1 MKQGKLTG
9 HLLALLV
16 IAVWGTTYVATE
28 LLLDVYSAIQIMILR
43 FVLAFVT
50 LFLLRPKPY
59 LPKSAREEG
68 RFLLLGLFGVIV
80 YYLTEN
86 LAISRTDGTNVS
98 ILICFAPIFTILG
111 NVIRGKSKLTRY
123 TLFGFAVA
131 ITGVILVVFN
141 GTVHLSFDPAGYL
154 FALGSAASWAVYS
167 LLLDGS
173 LGDGFDS
180 ILLTRRMLLYSLL
193 LLLPYAAIR
202 HELPPLAPL
211 KSLPNALSLG
221 VLGALGGSIC
231 YLWWNQAMQKIGVV
245 VTTNY
250 LYLSP
255 FVTMLCAYFVTGTRV
270 SAMGAV
276 GTLFIIGGV
285 ILSDKKQGI

>member
-1 MKQGKLTG
+1 MKTRKLTG

-16 IAVWGTTYVATE
+16 VAVWGTTYVATE
-28 LLLDVYSAIQIMILR
+28 LLLGVYSSIQLMILR
-43 FVLAFVT
+43 FALAFVT
-50 LFLLRPKPY
+50 LFVLRPKPY
-59 LPKSAREEG
+59 LPKSVREEA
-68 RFLLLGLFGVIV
+68 RFVLLGLFGVIL
-80 YYLTEN
+80 YYLFEN
-86 LAISRTDGTNVS
+86 FAISRTDGTNVS

-141 GTVHLSFDPAGYL
+141 GTVHLSFDPVGYL
-154 FALGSAASWAVYS
+154 FALGAAASWAVYS

-173 LGDGFDS
+173 LGDGTGS
-180 ILLTRRMLLYSLL
+180 IILTRRMLLYSLAL
-193 LLLPYAAIR
+193 LVPYAAIR

-211 KSLPNALSLG
+211 ASFSNALALGILG
-221 VLGALGGSIC
+221 VLGGSIC
-231 YLWWNQAMQKIGVV
+231 YLWWNRSMQKIGVV

-255 FVTMLCAYFVTGTRV
+255 FVTMLCAYFVTGTRI
-270 SAMGAV
+270 SAMGGV

-285 ILSDKKQGI
+285 ILSDRKQAT